1 MAAALIGTAVLLLLI
16 FLRVPIALALGV
28 VGFVGFW
35 QLTGWRPAFALLGQ
49 TLRDSALSYSLV
61 VIPLFILMGNFL
73 TGAGLSRALYHAA
86 YVFVGHRRG
95 GLAVSTVL
103 ACGGFSAVCGSSLA
117 TTATM
122 GQVAMPSMRAY
133 GYDDRLAAGVIAA
146 GGTLGILIP
155 PSVILIIYGLM
166 TETHIGKLFA
176 AGLLPGLVG
185 MALYWGVIWLQATV
199 DPAMGPRGERSDWPR
214 RLAALR
220 QIWGVALL
228 IVVVLGGIYGGFFTP
243 TEAAGVGAFFAFVF
257 AVASRGMGFSDILE
271 VLVETAKT
279 TAALFAVLIG
289 AMMFAQFINFS
300 GMHRTLLG
308 FVDSLDVAP
317 VVIILLI
324 VLLFLILGCVLESL
338 SMILLTVP
346 ILFPV
351 VVGLGYDPIWFG
363 ILVVIAVEVGLITPP
378 IGINIFVLK
387 SVVRDLGTGTAFRGV
402 LPFWAADIVR
412 LGLLVAFP
420 GMALMLPHWFF
431 G

>member
-1 MAAALIGTAVLLLLI
+1 MEAALLGTGVLLALI

-73 TGAGLSRALYHAA
+73 TSAGLSRALYQAA
-86 YVFVGHRRG
+86 YAFVGHLRG
-95 GLAVSTVL
+95 GLAVSTVV

-176 AGLLPGLVG
+176 AGLVPGLVG
-185 MALYWGVIWLQATV
+185 MGLYWAVIWVQTALN
-199 DPAMGPRGERSDWPR
+199 PAAGPRGERSSWTM

-220 QIWGVALL
+220 DVWGVALL
-228 IVVVLGGIYGGFFTP
+228 ILVVLGGIYAGFFTP

-257 AVASRGMGFSDILE
+257 ALAGRRMGLGGIIA

-300 GMHRTLLG
+300 GMHRVLLD
-308 FVDSLDVAP
+308 FVDGLDVAP

-324 VLLFLILGCVLESL
+324 VALYLILGCVLESL

-346 ILFPV
+346 ILYPV
-351 VVGLGYDPIWFG
+351 VVGLGYDPVWFG
-363 ILVVIAVEVGLITPP
+363 ILVVVAVEVGLITPP

-387 SVVRDLGTGTAFRGV
+387 SVVRDLATGTAFRGV
-402 LPFWAADIVR
+402 MPFWAADLAR

-420 GMALMLPHWFF
+420 GMALILPQWFF
-431 G
+431 I